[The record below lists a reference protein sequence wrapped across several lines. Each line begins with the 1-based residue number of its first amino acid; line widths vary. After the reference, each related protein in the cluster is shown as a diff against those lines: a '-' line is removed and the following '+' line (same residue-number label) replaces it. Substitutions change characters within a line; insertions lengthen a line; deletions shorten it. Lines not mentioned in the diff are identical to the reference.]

1 VRVDQSP
8 RKKLETF
15 EKYLAFLEQ
24 EDIFSPCANAS
35 TLEIGPLTGK
45 ISKLI
50 QKKRPSKHVTVEPDP
65 AFRKNLQSFT
75 TNHSCTYQRYINAYQ
90 NEFDVVVC
98 MGVLYHMHSPWDM
111 IEKIITINK
120 PKTFILET
128 IDVGDAPR
136 IHPEEINTTGM
147 AWDTIVPYIVN
158 MPIKY
163 YREFLEGQ
171 GYEQSKCY
179 VMREHGIQNASK
191 QRQVLMVFN
200 K

>member
-1 VRVDQSP
+1 MTP
-8 RKKLETF
+8 F

-24 EDIFSPCANAS
+24 ENVFAACANAS

-50 QKKRPSKHVTVEPDP
+50 QKKKPSSHVTVEPDP
-65 AFRKNLQSFT
+65 EYPATHN
-75 TNHSCTYQRYINAYQ
+75 CTYQRYINTYQ

-98 MGVLYHMHSPWDM
+98 MGVLYHLHSPWDM

-128 IDVGDAPR
+128 IDVDDVPR
-136 IHPEEINTTGM
+136 IHSEPINTTGN
-147 AWDTIVPYIVN
+147 AWDTIIPYNVN

-163 YREFLEGQ
+163 YKEVITGQ
-171 GYEQSKCY
+171 GYEESKCY
-179 VMREHGIQNASK
+179 VMGNHGIRNPAK
-191 QRQVLMVFN
+191 RRQVLMVFN
-200 K
+200 R

>member
-1 VRVDQSP
+1 L
-8 RKKLETF
+8 RKRLETF

-45 ISKLI
+45 ISELI
-50 QKKRPSKHVTVEPDP
+50 QKKKPSKHVTVEPDP
-65 AFRKNLQSFT
+65 KYPATHN
-75 TNHSCTYQRYINAYQ
+75 CTYERYIRNYQ

-98 MGVLYHMHSPWDM
+98 MGVLYHLHSPWDM

-128 IDVGDAPR
+128 IDVSVPKIYTED
-136 IHPEEINTTGM
+136 INSTGN
-147 AWDTIVPYIVN
+147 AWDTIVPYNVN

-179 VMREHGIQNASK
+179 VMREHGIRNPAK

-200 K
+200 R

>member
-1 VRVDQSP
+1 MTP
-8 RKKLETF
+8 F
-15 EKYLAFLEQ
+15 EEYLAFLEQ
-24 EDIFSPCANAS
+24 EDIFGPCTNAR

-65 AFRKNLQSFT
+65 KYPATHN
-75 TNHSCTYQRYINAYQ
+75 CTYQRYINNYQ

-98 MGVLYHMHSPWDM
+98 MGVLYHLHSPFDM
-111 IEKIITINK
+111 LEKIITINK

-128 IDVGDAPR
+128 IDPR
-136 IHPEEINTTGM
+136 TPKPQVNHEEVNTTGFS
-147 AWDTIVPYIVN
+147 WDTIVPFNVCF
-158 MPIKY
+158 PIKY

-179 VMREHGIQNASK
+179 EMRNHGIYAESK
-191 QRQVLMVFN
+191 KEQTLMVF
-200 K
+200 KKG